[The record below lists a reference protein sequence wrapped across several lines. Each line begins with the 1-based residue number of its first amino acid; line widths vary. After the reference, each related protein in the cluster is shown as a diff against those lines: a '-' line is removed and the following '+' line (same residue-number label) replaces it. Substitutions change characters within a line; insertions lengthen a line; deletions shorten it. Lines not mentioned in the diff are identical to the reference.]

1 MREPSLCEVLS
12 ECDETLIVRLLEFVP
27 DDMDLPR
34 APRDGV
40 VLMTCREGLNETFHL
55 GEVLVSE
62 SLVRWRGV
70 EGYAVVVG
78 DDPRRS
84 LVAAAIDA
92 MRQAQAAPSDL
103 EAIVADAAE
112 SLLHC
117 RGEDARAAAST
128 RVEFDLLPGA

>member
-1 MREPSLCEVLS
+1 MCEPSLCEVLS

-27 DDMDLPR
+27 EDMDLPR

-40 VLMTCREGLNETFHL
+40 ILMTCREGLNETFHL

-62 SLVRWRGV
+62 TLVRWRGV

-92 MRQAQAAPSDL
+92 MRQAQASPPDL
-103 EAIVADAAE
+103 ETLLSAAADA
-112 SLLHC
+112 LLA
-117 RGEDARAAAST
+117 RRTEDARAAAST

>member
-27 DDMDLPR
+27 EDMDLPR

-40 VLMTCREGLNETFHL
+40 ILMTCREGLNETFHL

-62 SLVRWRGV
+62 TLVRWRGV

-92 MRQAQAAPSDL
+92 MRQAQASPPDL
-103 EAIVADAAE
+103 ETLLSAAADA
-112 SLLHC
+112 LLA
-117 RGEDARAAAST
+117 RRTEDARAAAST